1 MEAHFVLVWKG
12 LGVGK
17 LVKVVEALRVLVQ
30 VVAEG
35 LEVKLVMEVLEELV
49 VVVVQLVAL
58 LVLELGVVQ

>member
-1 MEAHFVLVWKG
+1 MEARFVLVWKG

-35 LEVKLVMEVLEELV
+35 LEVKLVMEVLEELM